1 MDSKILQ
8 GIIKNQRK
16 YNILKELF
24 RKSIHICSAFVPLIL
39 YYFYW
44 PTIILLIAA
53 AILYT
58 ITQLLMLNGLNVFFF
73 SKIINLASRKRDE
86 NKFVLGPLTLVF
98 GILLAALFLPFKS
111 AMVGIFA
118 LSFGDGFASLFGKL
132 FGKITIPGARG
143 KTVAGS
149 MACFLAVYISTF
161 ATTGNC
167 FISLLIAFIAM
178 SIEVLPLA
186 DFDNLI
192 IPLIIGSSYYFLST
206 CLPF

>member
-1 MDSKILQ
+1 MDSRILQ
-8 GIIKNQRK
+8 GIIRNQRK

-53 AILYT
+53 AFFYT
-58 ITQLLMLNGLNVFFF
+58 ITQILMLKGINVFFF

-98 GILLAALFLPFKS
+98 GILFAALLLPFKP

-118 LSFGDGFASLFGKL
+118 LSFGDGFASLVGKL
-132 FGKITIPGARG
+132 FGKITIPGAGG

-149 MACFLAVYISTF
+149 MACFLAVYTSTF
-161 ATTGNC
+161 VSTGNC
-167 FISLLIAFIAM
+167 FVSLLIALIAM
-178 SIEVLPLA
+178 SVEVLPLA

-192 IPLIIGSSYYFLST
+192 IPLIIGTSYYYLSIYFP
-206 CLPF
+206 L